1 MKRREFIVNSLL
13 TVGGTALLSSCN
25 IGGSKKGDKTKRE
38 GMVVTRKFQDL
49 DIPLLSMGCMR
60 LPTVNGQIDVP
71 HVEKMTEYAMQHGVN
86 YFDTAY
92 MYHAGESEPVMGK
105 ILKNYKRENFFL
117 ATKNPLR
124 ALTSKADV
132 RKIFEDQLKRC
143 QTDYFDFY
151 LAHNISVLTAD
162 NFRSFGV
169 HEELLKLKEEGKIR
183 HVGFSYHGT
192 YELLQEIVD
201 EYPWEFCQI
210 QLNFLDWKEHYEP
223 GPNANPHAAR
233 NVHKNYEILT
243 KAKIPVL
250 PMTPLRGGALTK
262 LTGSA
267 KAVLEDEAP
276 DDTQASFALRWVAG
290 RENNFTVLSGMSSL
304 QQLQENV
311 ETFTNFKPFTEKEE
325 KIAEKIAVILQKQGE
340 INCTTCNYCQDCP
353 RGIAIP
359 KIFDMYNDYKAT
371 GKTEVFLEKYDAL
384 NNREKADKC
393 IKCGLCSEHCPQLLD
408 IPPLLEMVDEEV
420 KNLKKS
426 VA

>member
-1 MKRREFIVNSLL
+1 MKRREFIVSSLL
-13 TVGGTALLSSCN
+13 AAGGAAFLGACRSE
-25 IGGSKKGDKTKRE
+25 KKGSAANKTGK
-38 GMVVTRKFQDL
+38 VVTRKFKNL

-71 HVEKMTEYAMQHGVN
+71 HVEKMTAYAMQHGVN

-92 MYHAGESEPVMGK
+92 MYHGGESEPVMGR

-124 ALTSKADV
+124 ALTSKEDV
-132 RKIFEDQLKRC
+132 RRIFEDQLKRC

-151 LAHNISVLTAD
+151 LAHNISVLTID
-162 NFRSFGV
+162 NFRSFEV
-169 HEELLKLKEEGKIR
+169 YNELQKLQEEGKIR
-183 HVGFSYHGT
+183 HLGFSYHGGGD
-192 YELLQEIVD
+192 LLDIVAN

-210 QLNFLDWKEHYEP
+210 QLNYLDWTAMDVK
-223 GPNANPHAAR
+223 R
-233 NVHKNYEILT
+233 NYDILT
-243 KAKIPVL
+243 KAGIGVL
-250 PMTPLRGGALTK
+250 PMTPLRGGALTR

-276 DDTQASFALRWVAG
+276 NDTQASFALRWVAG
-290 RENNFTVLSGMSSL
+290 RANNFTVLSGMSSL
-304 QQLQENV
+304 QQLEENV
-311 ETFTNFKPFTEKEE
+311 ETFTNYRPITEKEE
-325 KIAEKIAVILQKQGE
+325 ELADRISAILQKQGE

-359 KIFDMYNDYKAT
+359 LIFDMYNEYKAT
-371 GKTEVFLEKYDAL
+371 GKADVFLRKYDAL
-384 NNREKADKC
+384 KDREKADRC
-393 IKCGLCSEHCPQLLD
+393 IKCNLCSEHCPQLLN
-408 IPPLLEMVDEEV
+408 IPPLLEMIDEEV